1 VPNPPLEEVFTLIS
15 IVLNIITKSNQYPL
29 AMRAI
34 YFSQFGGELSVADVP
49 APTAPTNGVVIE
61 VKATGLCRSDWHAWM
76 GHDRDVVLPH
86 VPGHELAGVVSA
98 LGSGVT
104 KFAVGDRVTVPFVNG
119 CGKCQYCTSGNAQVC
134 PTQTQPGF
142 TQWGSYAEY
151 VSIEN
156 ADFNLIALP
165 DAISFAT
172 AAALGCRFA
181 TAFRGLTARS
191 KVQPGEWVAIFG
203 CGGVGISAIMIAK
216 ALGARVI
223 AIDIS
228 PAALTKATQIGAD
241 ITINAST
248 TDALT
253 QIRDIS
259 GDGADVSI
267 DALGSQ
273 KTSSQSI
280 LSLRRRGRHLQL
292 GLLLT
297 PDGLTPEPMARVVAY
312 ELDILGSHGMAA
324 ADYPEMLGMVESGIL
339 CPDLLVERTVGLADG
354 ITALRAMGTTP
365 GATIGGITIIDPSV
379 D

>member
-1 VPNPPLEEVFTLIS
+1 
-15 IVLNIITKSNQYPL
+15 
-29 AMRAI
+29 MRAI
-34 YFSQFGGELSVADVP
+34 HFTQFGGELTVKDVP
-49 APTAPTNGVVIE
+49 TPTPPANGVVIE

-76 GHDRDVVLPH
+76 GHDRDVALPH
-86 VPGHELAGVVSA
+86 VPGHELAGIVSEI
-98 LGSGVT
+98 GIGVT
-104 KFAVGDRVTVPFVNG
+104 KFKVGDRVTVPFVNG
-119 CGKCQYCTSGNAQVC
+119 CGKCQYCNSGNAQVC

-151 VSIEN
+151 VSIED

-165 DAISFAT
+165 DAISFST

-181 TAFRGLTARS
+181 TAFRGLTARAR
-191 KVQPGEWVAIFG
+191 VQPQEWVAIFG
-203 CGGVGISAIMIAK
+203 CGGVGQSAIMIAK

-228 PAALTKATQIGAD
+228 PVALAKAIQLGAD
-241 ITINAST
+241 ITINSST
-248 TDALT
+248 SDALA
-253 QIRDIS
+253 QIRAAT

-273 KTSSQSI
+273 TTSTQSI

-297 PDGLTPEPMARVVAY
+297 PDGLTPEPMARVIAY

-324 ADYPEMLGMVESGIL
+324 ADYPQMLAMVASGAL
-339 CPDLLVERTVGLADG
+339 RPDLLVERTIDLNKA
-354 ITALRAMGTTP
+354 ITALQAMSDPAGSTV
-365 GATIGGITIIDPSV
+365 GGITIINP
-379 D
+379 

>member
-1 VPNPPLEEVFTLIS
+1 
-15 IVLNIITKSNQYPL
+15 
-29 AMRAI
+29 MRAI
-34 YFSQFGGELSVADVP
+34 YFTQFAGELTIKDVP

-76 GHDRDVVLPH
+76 GHDRDVALPH
-86 VPGHELAGVVSA
+86 VPGHELAGIVSEI
-98 LGSGVT
+98 GIGVT
-104 KFAVGDRVTVPFVNG
+104 KFKVGDRVTVPFVNG
-119 CGKCQYCTSGNAQVC
+119 CGKCQYCNSGNAQVC

-151 VSIEN
+151 VSIED

-165 DAISFAT
+165 DAISFST

-181 TAFRGLTARS
+181 TAFRGLTARAR
-191 KVQPGEWVAIFG
+191 VQPQEWVAIFG
-203 CGGVGISAIMIAK
+203 CGGVGQSAIMIAK

-228 PAALTKATQIGAD
+228 PVALAKAIQLGAD
-241 ITINAST
+241 ITINSST
-248 TDALT
+248 SDALA
-253 QIRDIS
+253 QIRAAT

-273 KTSSQSI
+273 TTSTQSI

-297 PDGLTPEPMARVVAY
+297 PDGLTPEPMARVIAY

-324 ADYPEMLGMVESGIL
+324 ADYPQMLAMVASGAL
-339 CPDLLVERTVGLADG
+339 RPDLLVERTVDLNEA
-354 ITALRAMGTTP
+354 ITALQAMSDP
-365 GATIGGITIIDPSV
+365 AGATVGGITIINP
-379 D
+379 

>member
-1 VPNPPLEEVFTLIS
+1 
-15 IVLNIITKSNQYPL
+15 
-29 AMRAI
+29 MRAI
-34 YFSQFGGELSVADVP
+34 YFSEFQGDLTVIDAP
-49 APTAPTNGVVIE
+49 TPTAPTDGVVIE
-61 VKATGLCRSDWHAWM
+61 VKATGLCRSDWHAWR
-76 GHDRDVVLPH
+76 GHDGDVALPH
-86 VPGHELAGVVSA
+86 VPGHELAGIVSEIGA
-98 LGSGVT
+98 GVT
-104 KFAVGDRVTVPFVNG
+104 KFNVGDRVTVPFVNG
-119 CGKCQYCTSGNAQVC
+119 CGKCQYCASGNAQVC

-165 DAISFAT
+165 DAISFST

-181 TAFRGLTARS
+181 TAFRGLTARA

-228 PAALTKATQIGAD
+228 PAALAKATQIGAD
-241 ITINAST
+241 VTINSSE
-248 TDALT
+248 TDVLA
-253 QIRDIS
+253 QINQIT

-267 DALGSQ
+267 DALGSEV
-273 KTSSQSI
+273 TSTQSI

-297 PDGLTPEPMARVVAY
+297 PDGLTPEPMGRVIAY
-312 ELDILGSHGMAA
+312 ELDLLGSHGMAA
-324 ADYPEMLGMVESGIL
+324 VDYPQMLAMLESGIL
-339 CPDLLVERTVGLADG
+339 RPDLLVERTVGLGDG
-354 ITALRAMGTTP
+354 IAALKAMGESS
-365 GATIGGITIIDPSV
+365 GATVGGLTIIDPWAV
-379 D
+379 

>member
-1 VPNPPLEEVFTLIS
+1 
-15 IVLNIITKSNQYPL
+15 
-29 AMRAI
+29 MRAI
-34 YFSQFGGELSVADVP
+34 HFTQFGGDLEIKDVP
-49 APTAPTNGVVIE
+49 TPTAPANGVVIE

-76 GHDRDVVLPH
+76 GHDRDVAPPH

-98 LGSGVT
+98 LGAGVT
-104 KFAVGDRVTVPFVNG
+104 QFKVSDRITVPFVNG
-119 CGKCQYCTSGNAQVC
+119 CGTCQYCTSGNAQVC
-134 PTQTQPGF
+134 PIQTQPGF
-142 TQWGSYAEY
+142 TQWGSYAQY

-165 DAISFAT
+165 DAISFST

-181 TAFRGLTARS
+181 TAFRGLTARA

-203 CGGVGISAIMIAK
+203 CGGVGQSAIMISK

-241 ITINAST
+241 ITINSST

-253 QIRDIS
+253 QILEIT

-273 KTSSQSI
+273 ITSSQSI
-280 LSLRRRGRHLQL
+280 LSLCRRGRHVQL

-297 PDGLTPEPMARVVAY
+297 PDGLTPEPMARVIAY
-312 ELDILGSHGMAA
+312 ELDLLGSHGMAA
-324 ADYPEMLGMVESGIL
+324 ADYPQMLAMVESGIL
-339 CPDLLVERTVGLADG
+339 RPDLLVERTVGLTDG
-354 ITALRAMGTTP
+354 INAVKAMNEP
-365 GATIGGITIIDPSV
+365 ASATVSGITIIDPFK

>member
-1 VPNPPLEEVFTLIS
+1 M
-15 IVLNIITKSNQYPL
+15 Q
-29 AMRAI
+29 AI
-34 YFSQFGGELSVADVP
+34 YFSEFGGELSIEDVP
-49 APTAPTNGVVIE
+49 NPTASTNGVVIE

-76 GHDRDVVLPH
+76 GHDGDVALPH
-86 VPGHELAGVVSA
+86 VPGHELAGIVSEIGA
-98 LGSGVT
+98 GVT
-104 KFAVGDRVTVPFVNG
+104 KFNVGDRVTVPFVNG
-119 CGKCQYCTSGNAQVC
+119 CGKCQYCASGNAQVC

-165 DAISFAT
+165 DAISFST

-181 TAFRGLTARS
+181 TAFRGLTARA

-228 PAALTKATQIGAD
+228 PAALAKATQIGAD
-241 ITINAST
+241 VTINSSEA
-248 TDALT
+248 DVLA
-253 QIRDIS
+253 QINQIT

-273 KTSSQSI
+273 ATSTQSI

-297 PDGLTPEPMARVVAY
+297 PDGLTPEPMGRVIAY
-312 ELDILGSHGMAA
+312 ELDLHGSHGMAA
-324 ADYPEMLGMVESGIL
+324 ADYPQMLEMVESEVL
-339 CPDLLVERTVGLADG
+339 RPDLLVEKTVGFNKAISVLA
-354 ITALRAMGTTP
+354 AMGDSSRDSV
-365 GATIGGITIIDPSV
+365 GGITVFDPKLV
-379 D
+379 G

>member
-1 VPNPPLEEVFTLIS
+1 
-15 IVLNIITKSNQYPL
+15 
-29 AMRAI
+29 MRAI
-34 YFSQFGGELSVADVP
+34 YFSEFGGELSVRDVP
-49 APTAPTNGVVIE
+49 NPTPPANGVIIE

-76 GHDRDVVLPH
+76 GHDTDVVLPH

-156 ADFNLIALP
+156 ADFNVIALP
-165 DAISFAT
+165 DAISFST

-181 TAFRGLTARS
+181 TAFRGLTARA
-191 KVQPGEWVAIFG
+191 KVQAGEWVAIFG
-203 CGGVGISAIMIAK
+203 CGGVGQSAIMIAK

-228 PAALTKATQIGAD
+228 PAALAKATQIGAD

-253 QIRDIS
+253 RILEIT
-259 GDGADVSI
+259 GGGADVAL

-273 KTSSQSI
+273 TTSSQSI
-280 LSLRRRGRHLQL
+280 LSLRRRGRQLQL

-297 PDGLTPEPMARVVAY
+297 PDGLTPEPMARVIAY
-312 ELDILGSHGMAA
+312 ELDVLGSHGMAA
-324 ADYPEMLGMVESGIL
+324 ADYSEMLAMVESGIL
-339 CPDLLVERTVGLADG
+339 RPDLLVERTVSFAEG
-354 ITALRAMGTTP
+354 IIALQAMGEPSGSTV
-365 GATIGGITIIDPSV
+365 GGITIIDPV
-379 D
+379 RV